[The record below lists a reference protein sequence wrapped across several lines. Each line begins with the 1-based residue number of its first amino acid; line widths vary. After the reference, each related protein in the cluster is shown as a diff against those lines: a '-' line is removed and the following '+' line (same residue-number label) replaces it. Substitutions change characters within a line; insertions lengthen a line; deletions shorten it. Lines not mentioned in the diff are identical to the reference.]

1 DGEKMWRTT
10 GMVQQQCNTPMSYL
24 VETDQGAVL
33 RRKRK
38 HLQAI
43 PERPAQMAT
52 TASNALAYPETEA
65 PADDA
70 TTMVLTPPVLHSERT
85 FVEDIP
91 EGVSREMS
99 ADKTLFTC
107 FETSQPSHQ

>member
-1 DGEKMWRTT
+1 M
-10 GMVQQQCNTPMSYL
+10 
-24 VETDQGAVL
+24 ETDQGAVL

-43 PERPAQMAT
+43 PERPAQTAA
-52 TASNALAYPETEA
+52 TASNVLAYPETEA
-65 PADDA
+65 PADDV
-70 TTMVLTPPVLHSERT
+70 TPMVLMPPLLHSERT

-91 EGVSREMS
+91 EGVSRERDVGTQNAAS
-99 ADKTLFTC
+99 ALFTY